1 MSGCAARTPL
11 LTVAPKSV
19 DRVIRCCAGSTAL
32 DLRRITQS
40 ASGGPYDAGWTRST
54 GRRGSAS
61 AAETHAP
68 AHGAGCW
75 AERSACPW
83 PRLSLLVA
91 FGNHIRRTGLDAIAV
106 GKLFVRSL
114 AGAVSAKFTD
124 RSRVATFGRLFEGTD
139 EISLGQTSAG
149 DPGNVDISHSSH
161 RPAVAKKSPPGN
173 VAERLALTQKTVSFW
188 QCRSH
193 NGAATRQRSEDARTG
208 REPTECGTTVM
219 SPDPAAS
226 PPVDNRATA
235 AVPLHRLWITMW
247 TVRLR
252 SLGGPLDQLEGVPV
266 IDS

>member
-1 MSGCAARTPL
+1 MHPRTAPVVGLKGPLALGHGCHSSLRLATTSDARVWMRSPL
-11 LTVAPKSV
+11 VSSSFP
-19 DRVIRCCAGSTAL
+19 RC
-32 DLRRITQS
+32 
-40 ASGGPYDAGWTRST
+40 
-54 GRRGSAS
+54 RRGLRKI
-61 AAETHAP
+61 P
-68 AHGAGCW
+68 
-75 AERSACPW
+75 
-83 PRLSLLVA
+83 
-91 FGNHIRRTGLDAIAV
+91 
-106 GKLFVRSL
+106 
-114 AGAVSAKFTD
+114 D
-124 RSRVATFGRLFEGTD
+124 RSRFATFGRLFEGTD
-139 EISLGQTSAG
+139 EISLGQTSA
-149 DPGNVDISHSSH
+149 DAPGNVDISHSSH

-208 REPTECGTTVM
+208 REPTECGTTVT

-235 AVPLHRLWITMW
+235 AVLIHRLWITMW